1 MATES
6 TQAKRVFRFDGRDL
20 PDPNPK
26 WSPDK
31 VRSFYSNDHGELT
44 NANIKGPTIEGD
56 QAVYLFKTVVGTKG

>member
-1 MATES
+1 METKQVER
-6 TQAKRVFRFDGRDL
+6 TFRHEGVDL

-31 VRSFYSNDHGELT
+31 VRSFYTNEHPTLT
-44 NANIKGPTIEGD
+44 NATVKGPTLEGD